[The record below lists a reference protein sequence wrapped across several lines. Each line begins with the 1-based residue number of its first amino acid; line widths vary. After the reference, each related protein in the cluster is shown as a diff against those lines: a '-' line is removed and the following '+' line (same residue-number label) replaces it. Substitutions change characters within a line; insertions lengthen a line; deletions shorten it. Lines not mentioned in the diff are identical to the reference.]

1 MINENSHPMCD
12 NKDDSIQEIWNLID
26 MNQNTGTQEERVAG
40 YEDLVGKRSLSMIA
54 NPERAWMEDQLK
66 MRRHQ
71 LLVRMAVLEEEYK
84 RTRTELRAVERRHSD
99 RIGSIVL
106 GLCLGMTKAGRR
118 DLSRFKMSSST
129 MKKS

>member
-54 NPERAWMEDQLK
+54 N
-66 MRRHQ
+66 
-71 LLVRMAVLEEEYK
+71 
-84 RTRTELRAVERRHSD
+84 
-99 RIGSIVL
+99 
-106 GLCLGMTKAGRR
+106 
-118 DLSRFKMSSST
+118 
-129 MKKS
+129 

>member
-12 NKDDSIQEIWNLID
+12 NKDDSIQEICNLID

-84 RTRTELRAVERRHSD
+84 RTRTELETLTWGCVW
-99 RIGSIVL
+99 V
-106 GLCLGMTKAGRR
+106 
-118 DLSRFKMSSST
+118 
-129 MKKS
+129 